1 MEWLKS
7 HLVDDV
13 RDAWKW
19 FSTWIFGIITVL
31 PIVWPQMPADLK
43 AALPADLMPYVS
55 ALAFAGLVLRLVK
68 QGSKDQ

>member
-1 MEWLKS
+1 MDWLKS
-7 HLVDDV
+7 HLVEDA

-31 PIVWPQMPADLK
+31 PIVWPQMPSDLK

-68 QGSKDQ
+68 QGPKE

>member
-1 MEWLKS
+1 MIDWLKS

-19 FSTWIFGIITVL
+19 FSTWAFAVLAVL
-31 PIVWPQMPADLK
+31 PIAWPQVPSDLK
-43 AALPADLMPYVS
+43 AALPADVLPYLS

-68 QGSKDQ
+68 QR